1 MPSPGMLWRP
11 PHTTPQHFDL
21 EILPRLHGAELRG
34 RAWVLL
40 FLGLAIGV
48 RKWRNFPGHPLLG
61 RRSDHVVYS
70 GLELCVCVAVD
81 GWEAP
86 LRADLFGFHVERLQK
101 QLWVWLDPSFPLHA

>member
-1 MPSPGMLWRP
+1 MPAPGMLWRP

-70 GLELCVCVAVD
+70 
-81 GWEAP
+81 
-86 LRADLFGFHVERLQK
+86 
-101 QLWVWLDPSFPLHA
+101 DP